1 MRGNIKVIGMAGMSE
16 NQKAALEQ
24 LKTNMD
30 KAFEEQAVLDELL
43 ALPQPKIGAN
53 SHSAAEISEKIQ
65 TGNQACG
72 GEVAGKEFVIHQL
85 NSNDSGDRPR
95 RYIGR
100 DVTLSWPADAPLP
113 RHLSVQHEG
122 VQVEDGRVVD
132 MGRQVSMS
140 YSMDGETWQEIGALQ
155 AKEFAVSWDEA
166 RPGDDVTAVQYREL
180 PKTSPVLVVGG
191 GRHGQVAALIA
202 HMRHILLCARV
213 TEMATRRGYQHIFS
227 DVPRVDRAFE
237 IETAKNVLPKG
248 FRGVY
253 SSTRSRAGR
262 AARWR

>member
-1 MRGNIKVIGMAGMSE
+1 MRGNIKVLGMAGMSE

-43 ALPQPKIGAN
+43 ALSQPKIGAN

-72 GEVAGKEFVIHQL
+72 GEVAGQEFVIHQL

-100 DVTLSWPADAPLP
+100 DVTLS
-113 RHLSVQHEG
+113 
-122 VQVEDGRVVD
+122 
-132 MGRQVSMS
+132 
-140 YSMDGETWQEIGALQ
+140 YSADGETWQEVGALQ
-155 AKEFAVSWDEA
+155 AKEFAVNWDEA
-166 RPGDDVTAVQYREL
+166 RPGDDVNVTTQYRVP
-180 PKTSPVLVVGG
+180 PKPSQVVVVGCG
-191 GRHGQVAALIA
+191 KDALSAALIA
-202 HMRHILLCARV
+202 HLRHILLCAKV